1 MEKAY
6 KFRIYPNKEQ
16 ALLMQKTFGSVRFVY
31 NHYLAKRIELYEEQG
46 VTFGYNKCSS
56 DMTQLK
62 KQDEYD
68 WLKEVDS
75 TALQSSL
82 KDLDFAFKNFF
93 RRVKQ
98 GDKKVGYP
106 RFKSKKF
113 SKKSYT
119 AKMNIRLEERH
130 IVLPKLGLVK
140 CRVSRQIEGRILSA
154 TIEQRPSGKYFVSV
168 LCTEVEVEAFDKTG
182 LNIGVDLGLKTLVT
196 LSNGESYSHPKAL
209 NKSLKKLA
217 KLQKQLSRKQIGS
230 SNRNKARIKVARLH
244 EKISNQRND
253 FSHKLSTNM
262 VHGFDVIAIEHLQVK
277 NMVKNKKLA
286 RHITDASWSEFV
298 RQMEYK
304 ADWYGKAVVK
314 VDTFFPSSQL
324 CSSCGY
330 QNSEVKDLKIR
341 KWTCPNCNAT
351 HDRDL
356 NASLNIRNI
365 GINTVGHTEI
375 YACGEFVR
383 PA

>member
-16 ALLMQKTFGSVRFVY
+16 EILIQKTFGSVRFVY
-31 NHYLAKRIELYEEQG
+31 NHYLAKHKELYEEQG
-46 VTFGYNKCSS
+46 VALDYNKCSA
-56 DMTQLK
+56 DLTQLK
-62 KQDEYD
+62 KQDEYN

-82 KDLDFAFKNFF
+82 KNLDLAFKNFF

-119 AKMNIRLEERH
+119 AKMNIQLKENH
-130 IVLPKLGLVK
+130 IQLPKLGLVK
-140 CRVSRQIEGRILSA
+140 CRVSKQIEGRILSA

-168 LCTEVEVEAFDKTG
+168 LCTDVEVEPLDKTNT
-182 LNIGVDLGLKTLVT
+182 NIGVDLGLKTFVT
-196 LSNGESYSHPKAL
+196 LSNGESYSHPKAM

-253 FSHKLSTNM
+253 FLHKLSTNM
-262 VHGFDVIAIEHLQVK
+262 VRDFDVIAIENLQVK

-286 RHITDASWSEFV
+286 RHIADASWSEFV

-324 CSSCGY
+324 CSLCGY
-330 QNSEVKDLKIR
+330 QNSDIKDLNIR
-341 KWTCPNCNAT
+341 KWTCPKCNSI
-351 HDRDL
+351 HDRDI
-356 NASLNIRNI
+356 NASINILNKGLSQI
-365 GINTVGHTEI
+365 
-375 YACGEFVR
+375 A
-383 PA
+383 

>member
-6 KFRIYPNKEQ
+6 KFRLYPNKEQ
-16 ALLMQKTFGSVRFVY
+16 QLLMQKTFGSVRFVY
-31 NHYLAKRIELYEEQG
+31 NHYLAKRKEMYEEQG
-46 VTFGYNKCSS
+46 ATLSYNKSS
-56 DMTQLK
+56 ADLTQLK
-62 KQDEYD
+62 KQDEYN

-75 TALQSSL
+75 TALQTSL
-82 KDLDFAFKNFF
+82 KDLDLAFKNFF

-119 AKMNIRLEERH
+119 AKMNIHLEEKH
-130 IVLPKLGLVK
+130 IKLPKLVRVK
-140 CRVSRQIEGRILSA
+140 CRVSKQIGGRILSA
-154 TIEQRPSGKYFVSV
+154 TIEQKPSGKYFVSV
-168 LCTEVEVEAFDKTG
+168 LCRECEAEPLNKTG
-182 LNIGVDLGLKTLVT
+182 TNIGMDLGLKTFVA
-196 LSNGESYSHPKAL
+196 LSNGESYSHPKAM

-244 EKISNQRND
+244 EKISNQRKD

-262 VHGFDVIAIEHLQVK
+262 VRDFDVIAIENLRVK
-277 NMVKNKKLA
+277 NMIRNKRLA
-286 RHITDASWSEFV
+286 RHIADASWSEFV

-304 ADWYGKAVVK
+304 ADWYGKTVVK

-324 CSSCGY
+324 CSTCGY
-330 QNSEVKDLKIR
+330 QNSEIKDLKIR
-341 KWTCPNCNAT
+341 KWTCPKCNAV
-351 HDRDL
+351 HDRDI
-356 NASLNIRNI
+356 NASLNILNK
-365 GINTVGHTEI
+365 GLSQM
-375 YACGEFVR
+375 A
-383 PA
+383 